1 MAVACLL
8 AAQDAQLKKFMNS
21 DIEIIIEPG
30 TAGNESSRD
39 IYAGQIS

>member
-8 AAQDAQLKKFMNS
+8 AAQDALLKKFMNS

-30 TAGNESSRD
+30 KTGNESSRE
-39 IYAGQIS
+39 IYVGQIS